1 MKIRPA
7 DLARR
12 LGQFAAST
20 TGITLGALG
29 LLYILAGFLLVPWLV
44 QRELPKVFEQQ
55 FGARASVAQARF
67 NPLLLKAELQD
78 LKIAEGNG
86 AEAID
91 IGLIRVNFELSS
103 LLRWAWTF
111 SEIRIERPVIHAD
124 LDASENLNLARLF
137 TPRTPAA
144 AETEAPPSKPPRLLI
159 QHFAIA
165 GGALRFTDRTL
176 EPAARTQLDPINFEI
191 HDVSTLPDHR
201 GEHRLTARLPGG
213 GSLAWEGRLSLA
225 PVESSARL
233 TLNDGKFAVAWNF
246 LRDHLAI
253 AEPSGSYSLSLR
265 YRMGY
270 SGGKPALSISE
281 LGFSAK
287 DLVLAKPDRREPLLR
302 LGTLALEDG
311 SFELESRTLRF
322 NNIRLA
328 DTAVNVSLDAEGVPD
343 WSQLARA
350 AATEKPA
357 AAAKPAGEST
367 TAPWQVVLPQIA
379 IGPLSLSF
387 TDMSRVTPLRATLA
401 SFEAKLA
408 ANLTLGTA
416 TQVQVQNLSARAGGI
431 ALQPLSS
438 TEALI
443 SVQDAGIDGLS
454 FDLQQQRLGMA
465 TARLAGGLT
474 RVARDAEG
482 RIALADL
489 FAASKPTPSKPSS
502 LKIAVERFEVA
513 GHSLAFADQSLQPA
527 LAYDLEAI
535 NASLTRLNW
544 PGKGAAAFDLAL
556 RVKQGGSLK
565 VRGSVDPGRETADLR
580 VELGA
585 LALVPLDPLLKR
597 DTTLTL
603 ASGNLGATG
612 RVQWNGSKSP
622 GALRYTGN
630 FAAESVELR
639 VASDRER
646 LFAFKRLAATDLDA
660 DLGENRLAIAHV
672 GLSEPYLRLHIN
684 KDKTTNLAAIRRQ
697 PVPAAAPAP
706 TAPAAAPAAVPQKPP
721 QSPSSTQP
729 AAPAAMAISVDRI
742 SVEGGAM
749 DFSDQSLVLPF
760 TTFIKNLNGSA
771 SGLSSAQ
778 ESRATLRFEGGIA
791 EFGLARAEG
800 TIQPFAPKKFTD
812 IAVSFRN
819 VDLPPMTPYTVT
831 FAGRRIATGNLSLDL
846 QYKVENSKLAGDN
859 KLLLEKFTLGER
871 VESPTAVSLPL
882 DLAIALLTDS
892 QGRIDLTLS
901 VSGDVDNPEFNYGH
915 LVWQAIRTVLT
926 RIVTAPFR
934 ALASLF
940 GGNADTLGDIVFDAG
955 GARVLPT
962 ELEKLR
968 RVAEGLDKRPQLRLQ
983 VQGTWHKDIDAR
995 ALRAAAVRSDLAA
1008 REGTRLAPGEDPG
1021 PVGFDNAKTQRALEQ
1036 MLEARAGANAVA
1048 QFVEG
1053 YRKSSGR
1060 EASRVNAALA
1070 LVGRGSGDRE
1080 LYVAMHQ
1087 RLVELQPLP
1096 SAALGDLAKAR
1107 ADAIAA
1113 ALAKTVKFDPAR
1125 VAIKAAEAVDE
1136 AAKNGVPAKLSF
1148 EPLR

>member
-12 LGQFAAST
+12 LGRFAASGA
-20 TGITLGALG
+20 GIALGALL

-44 QRELPKVFEQQ
+44 QHELPKVFEQQ
-55 FGARASVAQARF
+55 FGARASIAQVRF
-67 NPLLLKAELQD
+67 NPLLLKAELRG
-78 LKIAEGNG
+78 LKIAEASG

-91 IGLIRVNFELSS
+91 VGLIRVNFELSS

-111 SEIRIERPVIHAD
+111 SEIRIERPLIHAD
-124 LDASENLNLARLF
+124 LDANEELNLARLF
-137 TPRTPAA
+137 TPRTPAK
-144 AETEAPPSKPPRLLI
+144 AEAQTPASKPPRLLI
-159 QHFAIA
+159 QHFAIS

-176 EPAARTQLDPINFEI
+176 EPAARTQLDAVNFEI

-225 PVESSARL
+225 PVESSASL

-270 SGGKPALSISE
+270 SGGKPSLSVSE
-281 LGFSAK
+281 LGFSVK
-287 DLVLAKPDRREPLLR
+287 DLVVARPDSREPLLR

-311 SFELESRTLRF
+311 SFELESRTLSF
-322 NNIRLA
+322 KNIRLA
-328 DTAVNVSLDAEGVPD
+328 DAAVNVTLDAEGVPD

-350 AATEKPA
+350 TAAEKPA
-357 AAAKPAGEST
+357 PAARPAGEST
-367 TAPWQVVLPQIA
+367 AASWQVLLPQIA

-387 TDMSRVTPLRATLA
+387 TDMSRVTPMRATLA
-401 SFEAKLA
+401 SLEAKLA
-408 ANLTLGTA
+408 MNLALGGKTQI
-416 TQVQVQNLSARAGGI
+416 QVQDLSARAGGI
-431 ALQPLSS
+431 ALQPLSA

-443 SVQDAGIDGLS
+443 SVEDAGINGLS
-454 FDLQQQRLGMA
+454 FDLQQQRLAVA

-489 FAASKPTPSKPSS
+489 FAARKPSQPKPSS
-502 LKIAVERFEVA
+502 LKIAVERFDMA
-513 GHSLAFADQSLQPA
+513 GHSLAFADQSYQPA

-535 NASLTRLNW
+535 NASLTRLHW
-544 PGKGAAAFDLAL
+544 PGKGAAALDLAL

-565 VRGSVDPGRETADLR
+565 ARGSVDPGRETADLR
-580 VELGA
+580 VDLGA
-585 LALVPLDPLLKR
+585 LALAPLGTLLKR
-597 DTTLTL
+597 DTMLTL
-603 ASGNLGATG
+603 ASGSLGATG
-612 RVQWNGSKSP
+612 RVLWNGSKSR
-622 GALRYTGN
+622 GAIRYTGN
-630 FAAESVELR
+630 VAAESVELR

-646 LFAFKRLAATDLDA
+646 VFSFKRLAATDLDA
-660 DLGENRLAIAHV
+660 DIGENRLVIAHI
-672 GLSEPYLRLHIN
+672 GLSEPYLRLLIN
-684 KDKTTNLAAIRRQ
+684 KDKTTNLAAIRR
-697 PVPAAAPAP
+697 PAAAPVPAVP
-706 TAPAAAPAAVPQKPP
+706 AATTAATPAPAPV
-721 QSPSSTQP
+721 STQP
-729 AAPAAMAISVDRI
+729 VTTAPMAISVGRI

-760 TTFIKNLNGSA
+760 STFIKNLNGSA
-771 SGLSSAQ
+771 SGLSSAP
-778 ESRATLRFEGGIA
+778 ESRANLRFEGGIA

-800 TIQPFAPKKFTD
+800 TILPFAPKKFTD
-812 IAVSFRN
+812 IAVNFRN
-819 VDLPPMTPYTVT
+819 VDLPPMTPYTAT
-831 FAGRRIATGNLSLDL
+831 FAGRRIASGKLSLDL

-892 QGRIDLTLS
+892 QGRIDLALP
-901 VSGDVDNPEFNYGH
+901 VSGDVDNPEFSYGH

-940 GGNADTLGDIVFDAG
+940 GGNADPLGDIVFDAG
-955 GARVLPT
+955 GARILPT

-968 RVAEGLDKRPQLRLQ
+968 RVAEGLEKRPQLKLQ

-995 ALRAAAVRSDLAA
+995 ALRAAAVRSDLAT
-1008 REGTRLAPGEDPG
+1008 REGTRLAAREDPG

-1036 MLEARAGANAVA
+1036 MLEARAGGNAVT

-1096 SAALGDLAKAR
+1096 PAALGDLAKAR
-1107 ADAIAA
+1107 AEAIAA
-1113 ALAKTVKFDPAR
+1113 AMAKTAKLDPAR
-1125 VAIKAAEAVDE
+1125 MTIKAAEAVDE
-1136 AAKNGVPAKLSF
+1136 AVKNGVPAKLSF
-1148 EPLR
+1148 ETLK

>member
-12 LGQFAAST
+12 LGRFAASGA
-20 TGITLGALG
+20 GIALGALF
-29 LLYILAGFLLVPWLV
+29 LLYILAGFLLVPWLL

-55 FGARASVAQARF
+55 FGARASIAQVRV
-67 NPLLLKAELQD
+67 NPLLLKAELRD
-78 LKIAEGNG
+78 LKIAEASG

-91 IGLIRVNFELSS
+91 VGLIRVNFELSS

-111 SEIRIERPVIHAD
+111 SEIRIERPLIHAE
-124 LDASENLNLARLF
+124 LDANENLNLARLF

-144 AETEAPPSKPPRLLI
+144 AEEQTPASKPPRLLI
-159 QHFAIA
+159 QHFAIS

-176 EPAARTQLDPINFEI
+176 EPAARTQLDPVNFEI
-191 HDVSTLPDHR
+191 HDVSTLPDHL

-270 SGGKPALSISE
+270 SGGKPSLSVSE
-281 LGFSAK
+281 LGFSVK
-287 DLVLAKPDRREPLLR
+287 DLVVAKPDSREPLLR

-311 SFELESRTLRF
+311 SFELESRTLSF
-322 NNIRLA
+322 KNIRLA
-328 DTAVNVSLDAEGVPD
+328 DAAVNVTLDAEGVPD

-350 AATEKPA
+350 TATEKPA
-357 AAAKPAGEST
+357 PAARPAGEST
-367 TAPWQVVLPQIA
+367 AAPWQVLLPQIA

-387 TDMSRVTPLRATLA
+387 TDMSRVTPMRATLA
-401 SFEAKLA
+401 SLEAKLA
-408 ANLTLGTA
+408 MNLALGGKA
-416 TQVQVQNLSARAGGI
+416 QMQVQDLSARAGGI
-431 ALQPLSS
+431 ALQPLSA

-443 SVQDAGIDGLS
+443 SVEDAGINGLS
-454 FDLQQQRLGMA
+454 FDLQQQRLAVA

-489 FAASKPTPSKPSS
+489 FAARKPSQPKPSS
-502 LKIAVERFEVA
+502 LKIAVERFDVA
-513 GHSLAFADQSLQPA
+513 GHSLAFADQSYQPA

-544 PGKGAAAFDLAL
+544 PGKGAAALDLAL

-580 VELGA
+580 VDLGA
-585 LALVPLDPLLKR
+585 LALTPLDTLLKR

-612 RVQWNGSKSP
+612 RVLWNGSKSP
-622 GALRYTGN
+622 GAIRYTGN
-630 FAAESVELR
+630 VAAESVELR

-646 LFAFKRLAATDLDA
+646 LFAFKRLAANDLDA
-660 DLGENRLAIAHV
+660 DIGENRLAIAQV
-672 GLSEPYLRLHIN
+672 ALSEPYLRLLIN
-684 KDKTTNLAAIRRQ
+684 KDKTTNLAAIRR
-697 PVPAAAPAP
+697 PA
-706 TAPAAAPAAVPQKPP
+706 APAAAPVPG
-721 QSPSSTQP
+721 
-729 AAPAAMAISVDRI
+729 APAATTAAKPAPAPASTPPATPAVMAINVDRI

-760 TTFIKNLNGSA
+760 STFIKNLNGSA
-771 SGLSSAQ
+771 SGLSSAP
-778 ESRATLRFEGGIA
+778 ESRANLRFEGGIA

-812 IAVSFRN
+812 IAVNFRN
-819 VDLPPMTPYTVT
+819 VDLPPMTPYTAT
-831 FAGRRIATGNLSLDL
+831 FAGRRIASGKLSLDL

-892 QGRIDLTLS
+892 QGRIDLALP
-901 VSGDVDNPEFNYGH
+901 VSGDVDNPEFSYGH

-968 RVAEGLDKRPQLRLQ
+968 RVAEGLEKRPQLKLQ

-995 ALRAAAVRSDLAA
+995 ALRAAAVRADLVA

-1036 MLEARAGANAVA
+1036 MLEARAGGNAVT

-1060 EASRVNAALA
+1060 EAARVNAALA

-1096 SAALGDLAKAR
+1096 PAALGELAKAR
-1107 ADAIAA
+1107 AEAIAA
-1113 ALAKTVKFDPAR
+1113 AMAKTAKLDPAR
-1125 VAIKAAEAVDE
+1125 TTIKAAEAVDE
-1136 AAKNGVPAKLSF
+1136 AVKNGVPAKLSF
-1148 EPLR
+1148 EPLK